1 MQYNQTLCPI
11 LLERHTGNHMQV
23 PAIYL
28 KYVHRK
34 YAVKCLVWNF
44 VRKNPPNIE
53 SNINEISYF
62 GKYIPNVIAT
72 ILVTWKRASFYVIAQ
87 TLSANTY
94 LFTAMAKCWV
104 PAWLLTVIS
113 IVSRGTKSVTEMFN
127 IKTNDSKCPCRH
139 YFVLIC

>member
-62 GKYIPNVIAT
+62 GKYSQCYCNNLSHLEAGILLCDCTNSVCKHISLYSDGQMLGTCMTLDSDIHSIQGNKICSCNV
-72 ILVTWKRASFYVIAQ
+72 K
-87 TLSANTY
+87 N
-94 LFTAMAKCWV
+94 
-104 PAWLLTVIS
+104 
-113 IVSRGTKSVTEMFN
+113 
-127 IKTNDSKCPCRH
+127 
-139 YFVLIC
+139 